1 MSGQGIVARAE
12 DNAIVLV
19 RYQNKRREEFEFVE
33 EGGVDYV

>member
-1 MSGQGIVARAE
+1 MSGQGLLRVLS

-19 RYQNKRREEFEFVE
+19 CYQNKRREEFDFVE